1 MALKNR
7 FLSKLFYNKKFVI
20 AFSLISAF
28 LLWLIVTLVENPE
41 RQITFSNINITM
53 SMNDQ
58 ASESGLEVISTS
70 NTTANVTVSGPSY
83 VLSTLTANDISV
95 IAQLNEINESGEF
108 PINLNATCAKSGEIE
123 IVAVSP
129 SKISAVFDYRDTK
142 QFALEVLAD
151 GVTCSDNTL
160 TRGNPV
166 VSNAE
171 DATLSIT
178 GPRNELL
185 KIARV
190 VAKTDVVEAIAV
202 SKSYDAGIVLYD
214 AESNVIDPA
223 LFTFSTDRVNITV
236 PILLERTLPL
246 KASFINVPKA
256 YSEKP
261 INHTISV
268 DKLTVLGPQSVV
280 SEMEYISLSAIDFDT
295 ISTQKNTFEV
305 AIELPNGVKCAD
317 NVTTVSVSIDTA
329 NYMQKTVNID
339 NFKFD
344 NVPAGL
350 KATAGTVKNV
360 VICGPRNVVSK
371 IKEGNLFATADLS
384 GKTAG
389 KYTVLVR
396 IVANDDSAVWQVG
409 SYEVSVTIQ

>member
-1 MALKNR
+1 
-7 FLSKLFYNKKFVI
+7 
-20 AFSLISAF
+20 
-28 LLWLIVTLVENPE
+28 
-41 RQITFSNINITM
+41 
-53 SMNDQ
+53 
-58 ASESGLEVISTS
+58 
-70 NTTANVTVSGPSY
+70 
-83 VLSTLTANDISV
+83 
-95 IAQLNEINESGEF
+95 
-108 PINLNATCAKSGEIE
+108 
-123 IVAVSP
+123 
-129 SKISAVFDYRDTK
+129 
-142 QFALEVLAD
+142 
-151 GVTCSDNTL
+151 
-160 TRGNPV
+160 
-166 VSNAE
+166 
-171 DATLSIT
+171 
-178 GPRNELL
+178 
-185 KIARV
+185 
-190 VAKTDVVEAIAV
+190 
-202 SKSYDAGIVLYD
+202 
-214 AESNVIDPA
+214 
-223 LFTFSTDRVNITV
+223 
-236 PILLERTLPL
+236 
-246 KASFINVPKA
+246 
-256 YSEKP
+256 
-261 INHTISV
+261 
-268 DKLTVLGPQSVV
+268 
-280 SEMEYISLSAIDFDT
+280 MEYISLSAIDFDT